1 MPPSLIPVHPPLT
14 ITTLLEEGTARELV
28 DALEAVAKE
37 LELLHA
43 VVDAALVLVDVGPS
57 VPGRAHRGHVARGGR
72 GDPARSSIKTHEHPA
87 RIADD

>member
-43 VVDAALVLVDVGPS
+43 V
-57 VPGRAHRGHVARGGR
+57 
-72 GDPARSSIKTHEHPA
+72 
-87 RIADD
+87 